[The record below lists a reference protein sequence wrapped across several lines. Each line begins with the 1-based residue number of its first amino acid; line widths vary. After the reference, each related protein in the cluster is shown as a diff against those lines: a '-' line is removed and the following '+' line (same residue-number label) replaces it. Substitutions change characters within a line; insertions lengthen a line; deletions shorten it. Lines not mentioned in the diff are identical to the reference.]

1 MVINESEKKFNDL
14 YEVNKQHQ
22 QKKKNLL
29 EKQQKTIIDN
39 ANFKKIDT
47 KSEKITNDIKVFVFT
62 ELFTILDIEKDNK
75 IYGNNVDLSSLPE
88 SLKKIIEPLIFE
100 LREQNE
106 SLTKDEFIMACE
118 HLYKVNSKY

>member
-39 ANFKKIDT
+39 ANYKKIDT

-106 SLTKDEFIMACE
+106 SLTKYEFIMACE